1 MGLHHHKDLSS
12 PLAQLEDP
20 DAVLVHNER
29 EDSTFNF
36 QLHVRFYV
44 GFLRAA
50 ANYQCYVTY
59 NITNASCFAHFIPM
73 RERAGIAC
81 RVAIYS

>member
-1 MGLHHHKDLSS
+1 MSLHRYKDLSFL
-12 PLAQLEDP
+12 LAQLEDP
-20 DAVLVHNER
+20 SVVLVHNGG

-50 ANYQCYVTY
+50 ANYQRYVTY
-59 NITNASCFAHFIPM
+59 NITNASCFAHFVPM
-73 RERAGIAC
+73 REKAGIAC